1 MSMAIIKVKDKNGKE
16 IEINLP
22 DSVDPKSLGELTKTI
37 QSLKPKRAS
46 EKSEYGALV
55 KVSGS
60 EDKKFIIFKT
70 DKDTFKYSFKD
81 KSLIHSK
88 TGEKFAPSHVSQMAM
103 NRLMGRHYDGSN
115 TWRICAEK
123 TAEGSEWVKALFM
136 ALDRWS
142 HGGSHYIDGMER
154 RSRNNIRVFM
164 ENADVIQSLEPYVK
178 TDYTMNQIIEQIADS
193 FRHLMF
199 DGGKIKPFNEVYKGG
214 DKGIDD
220 WITKHGSEPVARSW
234 YMQDSRGY
242 NRHRGASYDH
252 MPEDQLH
259 KLSKFTREYI
269 FAKTHGYDDI
279 FRIMWENHKIPI
291 TEPNVGQSLKNLV
304 HDHNYD
310 RVALA
315 SYVCESM
322 PRQGIVLCSSSFDN
336 SYLSWLVD
344 YVNMNTHMGITE
356 YEKYPRSIKLAHD
369 VALVNYDI
377 RRMKIEEVKYARAKG
392 MADRYAY
399 SPEGE
404 KYMVIAPPTVSSII
418 QEGTVMHHCVAT
430 YVPRVLECETIIMFM
445 RSVEKPEESVITI
458 EVRDGAVAQAKAAH
472 NKAPN
477 QDQQKF
483 LDGYKKHLKTV
494 L

>member
-1 MSMAIIKVKDKNGKE
+1 MAIIKVKDKDGKE
-16 IEINLP
+16 VEINIP

-46 EKSEYGALV
+46 EKSVYGALISI
-55 KVSGS
+55 SGS

-70 DKDTFKYSFKD
+70 NKDEFKYSFKD

-88 TGEKFAPSHVSQMAM
+88 TGEKFAPSHVAQITM
-103 NRLMGRHYDGSN
+103 NGLMGRNYDGSN

-123 TAEGSEWVKALFM
+123 TAEGSEWVKALFL
-136 ALDRWS
+136 ALDRWAA
-142 HGGSHYIDGMER
+142 GGCHYNDGMER

-164 ENADVIQSLEPYVK
+164 EHADVIQSLEPYIK
-178 TDYTMNQIIEQIADS
+178 TDYTMNQIIEHIGDS
-193 FRHLMF
+193 FRYLMF
-199 DGGKIKPFNEVYKGG
+199 DGNKIKPFNEVYKGG

-234 YMQDSRGY
+234 YMQDRNSY
-242 NRHRGASYDH
+242 SRHRSANYEH
-252 MPEDQLH
+252 LPEESLH

-269 FAKTHGYDDI
+269 CAKANGYDDI

-304 HDHNYD
+304 HEHNYD

-315 SYVCESM
+315 SYICEHM
-322 PRQGIVLCSSSFDN
+322 PRQGILLCQGNFDSN
-336 SYLSWLVD
+336 FMSWLVD
-344 YVNMNTHMGITE
+344 YVNMNSQMGIQD

-369 VALVNYDI
+369 VAMINYDI
-377 RRMKIEEVKYARAKG
+377 RRMAIEDVKYARAKG

-404 KYMVIAPPTVSSII
+404 KYMVIAPPNVSSII
-418 QEGTVMHHCVAT
+418 HEGTVMHHCVAT

-458 EVRDGAVAQAKAAH
+458 EVRNGAVAQAKAAH

-483 LDGYKKHLKTV
+483 LDGYRKHLQTLV
-494 L
+494 